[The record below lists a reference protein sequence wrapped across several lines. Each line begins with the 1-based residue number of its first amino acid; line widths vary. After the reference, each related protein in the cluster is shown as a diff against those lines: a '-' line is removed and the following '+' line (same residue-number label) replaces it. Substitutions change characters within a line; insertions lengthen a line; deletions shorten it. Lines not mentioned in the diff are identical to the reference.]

1 MSVKVSID
9 PWAAVAGAFYL
20 LVMPVTWLGAAAIAA
35 TVHEGCHLLA
45 THLTGGWVVGITIGV
60 TGAKL
65 SVRFPDQKGEL
76 VTALAGPAGSFLLL
90 GFLPIAPEIA
100 LCGQV
105 QGLFNL
111 LPLYPM
117 DGGRVLRCLLE
128 WRSPDR
134 VEILCRRVEVGTL
147 LAISIPA
154 ILASLWLHLGIWPVV
169 LVDSLVLRWLY
180 QKNSL
185 QIM

>member
-1 MSVKVSID
+1 MKVSVD

-20 LVMPVTWLGAAAIAA
+20 LVLPVSWLAAAVAA
-35 TVHEGCHLLA
+35 AAVHEGCHLLA
-45 THLTGGWVVGITIGV
+45 AHLTGGRVESITIGV
-60 TGAKL
+60 AGAKI
-65 SVRFPDQKGEL
+65 SVRFPDRNAEL
-76 VTALAGPAGSFLLL
+76 VTALAGPVGSFLLL
-90 GFLPIAPEIA
+90 GFLPITPEIA

-117 DGGRVLRCLLE
+117 DGGRICRCLLE
-128 WRSPDR
+128 RWAPERA
-134 VEILCRRVEVGTL
+134 EILSRRVEGAML
-147 LAISIPA
+147 LMISIPA

-169 LVDSLVLRWLY
+169 LVGSVVMRWLC

>member
-20 LVMPVTWLGAAAIAA
+20 LVMPVSWLVAAVVAAA
-35 TVHEGCHLLA
+35 VHEGCHLLA
-45 THLTGGWVVGITIGV
+45 AHLTGGRVEGITIGV
-60 TGAKL
+60 AGAKI
-65 SVRFPDQKGEL
+65 SARFPDRKAEL
-76 VTALAGPAGSFLLL
+76 VTALAGPVGSFLLL

-117 DGGRVLRCLLE
+117 DGGRVCRCLLE
-128 WRSPDR
+128 RWAPDR
-134 VEILCRRVEVGTL
+134 AEMLCRRVEWATL
-147 LAISIPA
+147 MTISIPA

-169 LVDSLVLRWLY
+169 LVGSVVLRWLC

-185 QIM
+185 QIV